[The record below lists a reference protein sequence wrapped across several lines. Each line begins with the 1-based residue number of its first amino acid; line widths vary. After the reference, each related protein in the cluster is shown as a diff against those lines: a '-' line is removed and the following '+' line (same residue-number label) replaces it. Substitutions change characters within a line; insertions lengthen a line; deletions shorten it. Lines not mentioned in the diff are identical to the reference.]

1 MAIRADRISCNSTL
15 ADCIVRILML
25 HVTMRTAS
33 EIAPEI
39 LLLCKNG
46 YAVETE
52 KKPAVKVRFS
62 DYSLYSM
69 CVRTS

>member
-1 MAIRADRISCNSTL
+1 MAIRADRISCNRTL
-15 ADCIVRILML
+15 ADCIVRILMQL
-25 HVTMRTAS
+25 HMTMRTAS

-52 KKPAVKVRFS
+52 KNPP
-62 DYSLYSM
+62 
-69 CVRTS
+69 